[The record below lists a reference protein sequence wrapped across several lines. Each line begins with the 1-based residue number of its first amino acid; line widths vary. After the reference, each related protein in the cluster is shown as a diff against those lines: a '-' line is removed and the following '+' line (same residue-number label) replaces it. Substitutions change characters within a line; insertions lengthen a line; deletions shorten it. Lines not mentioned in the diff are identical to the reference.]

1 MRKCQTEEERLKR
14 RKEVQRKATKRYY
27 ERNREK
33 LIAKQKEYRSTDEFK
48 ERHRL
53 EMIEW
58 RKSNPEKQ
66 LEISRRSYKKNG
78 SKQNEKKRLRY
89 KNDQEYVSKIKERES
104 KYKESG
110 RRAEVFKI
118 RYKEKRDEIIQKS
131 AQWKQ
136 KNKDHV
142 RKYARQ
148 YRDNIWLE
156 HERNQRKNLADQYII
171 AVIKKET
178 NYILKTKDIPQQLIE
193 IKRLQLKT
201 KRSLKN

>member
-1 MRKCQTEEERLKR
+1 MRKFLTEEERIKR

-58 RKSNPEKQ
+58 RKKNPEKQ

-78 SKQNEKKRLRY
+78 AKQNEKKRLRY
-89 KNDQEYVSKIKERES
+89 KNDQEYVSKIKEYES

-131 AQWKQ
+131 SQWKQ

-148 YRDNIWLE
+148 YRDNILLE
-156 HERNQRKNLADQYII
+156 KERNNRKNLADQYVI